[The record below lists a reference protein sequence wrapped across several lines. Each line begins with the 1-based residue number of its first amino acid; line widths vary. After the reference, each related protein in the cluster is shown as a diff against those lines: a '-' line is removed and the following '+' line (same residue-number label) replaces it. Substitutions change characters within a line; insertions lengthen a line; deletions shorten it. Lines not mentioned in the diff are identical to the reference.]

1 MVIQRKSYNNIGYNI
16 LMINGNDVK
25 PIYYYNPLNFR
36 ITRILTTR
44 NTGQDVLQDLNYTYD
59 AVGNI
64 TQVTD
69 NAQQT
74 FYFNNTVIAPT
85 GTYTYDALYRLI
97 AATGRE
103 LTSIGTPT
111 DVDFVNTIGCPNPA
125 ANAMQTYSHSYAY
138 DQLGNMTNNNGTIYT
153 YATANNQLT
162 LTGYTYDAHGNT
174 LTMPHLT
181 SMGWDYLDQLHS
193 AGNGTFTS
201 YYNYDAEGKRTRKV
215 VDKGT
220 VVEHRYYFGEYEV
233 YDKYVNG
240 VLDTERTTV
249 HLNDEQKRFVIIDT
263 LTSVTPS
270 VVTERYQYDNHLG
283 SSCLELDSSSAI
295 ISYEEYHPFGTTSY
309 RSGRSQTE
317 VSLKRYKYC
326 GKERDEETGL
336 YYYGMRYY
344 AAWIC
349 RFVSVDPLQFKY
361 PELTPFQYASNTP
374 ISAIDLD
381 GAEAYFMSDGTKA
394 GQIGTDTSVR
404 LVNKNIKLED
414 AQKLINTANRI
425 LKIIDPNS
433 VIGNAMLNVINDYS
447 KKNSSD
453 VGMTEAELY
462 TRAFLTL
469 VRQAEAGGTKNRD
482 EVANPLDYNI
492 RYGNFKFDSYS
503 KHPNILYSG
512 PGYSIPS
519 TAAGAY
525 QFTYFTWKS
534 FHFKDISPENQDK
547 GALVL
552 IKRQEIQGK
561 KEPYKIGVIN
571 DIKTGNVENAI
582 YKLKGTWPS
591 LPGGS
596 QEKITIDEAKIQF
609 KKNIANELKGITVIK
624 SKKGTLLF

>member
-1 MVIQRKSYNNIGYNI
+1 
-16 LMINGNDVK
+16 MINGNDVK

-181 SMGWDYLDQLHS
+181 NIGWDYLDQLHS

-215 VDKGT
+215 VNKGT
-220 VVEHRYYFGEYEV
+220 VVEHRYYFGEYEI

-249 HLNDEQKRFVIIDT
+249 HLNDEQKRFVIIET
-263 LTSVTPS
+263 LTSVTPF

-283 SSCLELDSSSAI
+283 SACLELDSSSAI
-295 ISYEEYHPFGTTSY
+295 ISYEEYYPFGVTSY
-309 RSGRSQTE
+309 RSGRTQAET
-317 VSLKRYKYC
+317 SLKRYKYC

-361 PELTPFQYASNTP
+361 PHYTPYQYAGNKP
-374 ISAIDLD
+374 ITYIDLD
-381 GAEAYFMSDGTKA
+381 GREEDDPQKSKQGTLYINSKGETLGEIA
-394 GQIGTDTSVR
+394 GDPNLERDIIVVFDENVLNEIQENKNFDFSSITEEQSFTLPLYEMRQAIWNEIQNAGYDKDRLGNFIADFEIGGFIDFYKEYNTDT
-404 LVNKNIKLED
+404 NKNTE
-414 AQKLINTANRI
+414 
-425 LKIIDPNS
+425 
-433 VIGNAMLNVINDYS
+433 VIGSDYVNRMRINGNIVNDNETLATISSEIDNKRDPITLMRNEGKDVDPIRKYRWHTHLNVIFN
-447 KKNSSD
+447 D
-453 VGMTEAELY
+453 VGLKKSYQEMSWLY
-462 TRAFLTL
+462 DSAYKMGFNMQDERASEPS
-469 VRQAEAGGTKNRD
+469 QQDKD
-482 EVANPLDYNI
+482 NI
-492 RYGNFKFDSYS
+492 
-503 KHPNILYSG
+503 
-512 PGYSIPS
+512 IPYA
-519 TAAGAY
+519 AAGLNVVGIVIDMIGGVHLYNNKQTVRIDAKT
-525 QFTYFTWKS
+525 FF
-534 FHFKDISPENQDK
+534 N
-547 GALVL
+547 
-552 IKRQEIQGK
+552 IK
-561 KEPYKIGVIN
+561 
-571 DIKTGNVENAI
+571 
-582 YKLKGTWPS
+582 
-591 LPGGS
+591 
-596 QEKITIDEAKIQF
+596 
-609 KKNIANELKGITVIK
+609 
-624 SKKGTLLF
+624 

>member
-1 MVIQRKSYNNIGYNI
+1 
-16 LMINGNDVK
+16 MINGNDVK

-181 SMGWDYLDQLHS
+181 NIGWDYLDQLHS

-215 VDKGT
+215 VNKGT

-233 YDKYVNG
+233 YDKYVSG

-249 HLNDEQKRFVIIDT
+249 YLNDEQKRFVTIET
-263 LTSVTPS
+263 LTSVTPF

-283 SSCLELDSSSAI
+283 SACLELDSSSAI
-295 ISYEEYHPFGTTSY
+295 ITYEEYYPFGVTSY
-309 RSGRSQTE
+309 RSGRTQAET
-317 VSLKRYKYC
+317 SLKRYKYC

-361 PELTPFQYASNTP
+361 PHYTPYQYAGNKP
-374 ISAIDLD
+374 ITYIDLD
-381 GAEAYFMSDGTKA
+381 GREEDDPQKSKQGTLYINSKGETLGEIA
-394 GQIGTDTSVR
+394 GDPNLERDIIVVFDENVLNEIQENKNFDFSSITEEQSFTLPLYEMRQAIWNEIQNAGYDKDRLGNFIADFEIGGFIDFYKEYNTDT
-404 LVNKNIKLED
+404 NKNTE
-414 AQKLINTANRI
+414 
-425 LKIIDPNS
+425 
-433 VIGNAMLNVINDYS
+433 VIGSDYVNRMRINGNIVNDNETLATISSEIDNKRDPITLMRNEGKDVDPIRKYRWHTHLNVIFN
-447 KKNSSD
+447 D
-453 VGMTEAELY
+453 VGLKKSYQEMSWLY
-462 TRAFLTL
+462 DSAYKMGFNMQDERASEPS
-469 VRQAEAGGTKNRD
+469 QQDKD
-482 EVANPLDYNI
+482 NI
-492 RYGNFKFDSYS
+492 
-503 KHPNILYSG
+503 
-512 PGYSIPS
+512 IPYA
-519 TAAGAY
+519 AAGLNVVGIVIDMIGGVHLYNNKQTVRIDAKT
-525 QFTYFTWKS
+525 FF
-534 FHFKDISPENQDK
+534 N
-547 GALVL
+547 
-552 IKRQEIQGK
+552 IK
-561 KEPYKIGVIN
+561 
-571 DIKTGNVENAI
+571 
-582 YKLKGTWPS
+582 
-591 LPGGS
+591 
-596 QEKITIDEAKIQF
+596 
-609 KKNIANELKGITVIK
+609 
-624 SKKGTLLF
+624 